1 MITRRNLL
9 KGAALGTGVGL
20 LTSQPFSFGG
30 IMAAQAA
37 GRALKMNIPGN
48 TLGVHV
54 PYMAAMN
61 EILPSMGYAKADWE
75 RVKKLQ
81 TITQSILSGSVE
93 VAAGDAI
100 STLRAVEAGADL
112 RIIGNGFMHT
122 SLVFVVNGDKIQ
134 KPEDLYKDDVTLAVN
149 SKGDFTHVM
158 VVGPMTRRG
167 IDMNKVNVIKM
178 GGSGTRMR
186 ALAAGKVDGVPLHFD
201 QASALAKQGNFKV
214 LIEPAKE
221 YESFLG
227 EVYICSGQWLAKDD
241 NRTAAKDL
249 IKATIQ
255 AFRRANSDAGWY
267 AEMYRKYGTSKD
279 MATATDA
286 EIEVVRQALG
296 VEIGCWPNNMD
307 HKLSV
312 YEELLPVYKA
322 ADAIKGTVDISKVV
336 ETSLVDQALK
346 ELG

>member
-9 KGAALGTGVGL
+9 QGMAIGAGAGL
-20 LTSQPFSFGG
+20 ITAQPFGLRGLTQAS
-30 IMAAQAA
+30 AA
-37 GRALKMNIPGN
+37 GRELVMNIPGN
-48 TLGVHV
+48 SLGVHI
-54 PYMAAMN
+54 PYMAAIN
-61 EILPSMGYAKADWE
+61 ENMPAMGYAVPKWD

-93 VAAGDAI
+93 IAAGDAI

-112 RIIGNGFMHT
+112 RIIGNAFMHT

-134 KPEDLYKDDVTLAVN
+134 TPEDLYKKDVTLAVN

-158 VVGPMTRRG
+158 VVGPMSKRG
-167 IDMNKVNVIKM
+167 IDMDKVNVIKM

-201 QASALAKQGNFKV
+201 QAADLAKQGNFKV

-221 YESFLG
+221 YDAFLG
-227 EVYICSGQWLAKDD
+227 EVYICSGEWLAKDE
-241 NRTAAKDL
+241 NKEVAKDL
-249 IKATIQ
+249 LKATIQ
-255 AFRRANSDAGWY
+255 SFRRTNSDLDWY
-267 AEMYRKYGTSKD
+267 AEMYRKYGTKKN
-279 MATATDA
+279 MKTATKE
-286 EIEVVRQALG
+286 EIGVVRQALG
-296 VEIGCWPNNMD
+296 VDIGCWPNDMD

-312 YEELLPVYKA
+312 YETLLPVYKA
-322 ADAIKGTVDISKVV
+322 AGAVKGTVDLSKVV
-336 ETSLVDQALK
+336 ETSLVTQALK